1 MTDTKMTNLEIIT
14 KRIERELAEA
24 KSNLAIAQLDYDT
37 FEEEGDHE
45 AMAELRQEISELV
58 KLVEE
63 LEEELAV
70 ANDNDD
76 LDDILNEGP
85 SIMTKVYTIKHT
97 RMSTGAERTQTGTLA
112 ELIDAY
118 SYTLKSGKAYE
129 RERGNAK
136 INMSP
141 KTVESLVT
149 NLNRAINN
157 SSSLGSANGFYE
169 LVV

>member
-1 MTDTKMTNLEIIT
+1 MTDTKMTNLEILT
-14 KRIERELAEA
+14 KRIERELADA

-37 FEEEGDHE
+37 FAEEEDHE

-76 LDDILNEGP
+76 LDDILKEMN
-85 SIMTKVYTIKHT
+85 MTKVYTIK
-97 RMSTGAERTQTGTLA
+97 RVSLSTGAERTQTGTLA

>member
-1 MTDTKMTNLEIIT
+1 MTDTKMTNLEILT

-45 AMAELRQEISELV
+45 AMAELRQEISESV

-76 LDDILNEGP
+76 LDDILNMP
-85 SIMTKVYTIKHT
+85 KVYTIK
-97 RMSTGAERTQTGTLA
+97 RVSLSTGAERTQTGTLA

-141 KTVESLVT
+141 KTVASLVT

>member
-1 MTDTKMTNLEIIT
+1 MTDTKMSNLEIFT
-14 KRIERELAEA
+14 KRLERELAEA

-37 FEEEGDHE
+37 FAEEEDHE

-76 LDDILNEGP
+76 LDDILKEMN
-85 SIMTKVYTIKHT
+85 MTKVYTIK
-97 RMSTGAERTQTGTLA
+97 RVSLSTGAERTQTGTLA